1 MLKLRLRW
9 EYVGCM
15 YFTHWQA
22 VVNTVMNVV
31 GPHKGRTFFFVADI
45 LRGVTVSI
53 E

>member
-9 EYVGCM
+9 EYVGFI
-15 YFTHWQA
+15 YLTQWQA
-22 VVNTVMNVV
+22 VVNRVMNVV

-45 LRGVTVSI
+45 LPGVTVSI